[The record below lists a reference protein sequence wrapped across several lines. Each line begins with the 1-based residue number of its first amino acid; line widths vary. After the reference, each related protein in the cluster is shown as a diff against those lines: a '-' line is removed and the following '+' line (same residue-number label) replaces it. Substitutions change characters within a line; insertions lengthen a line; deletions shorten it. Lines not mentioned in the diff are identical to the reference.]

1 VPTFDSLNP
10 ATGEVVAS
18 FPIDT
23 ADDVRAAV
31 ARARTAAQWWREI
44 GFAGRRQRLHDWHR

>member
-18 FPIDT
+18 FPID
-23 ADDVRAAV
+23 AGDDVQAAV
-31 ARARTAAQWWREI
+31 ARARTAAQW
-44 GFAGRRQRLHDWHR
+44 